1 MEHRA
6 IFFDTDSN
14 CWMAFSHPV
23 EVVRAS
29 RPDEVA
35 DALAHVEDAVE
46 QKGLFAGGF
55 ISYEAAPA
63 FDSANTV
70 RPGCPHPLLWF
81 GLYKKGV
88 AVSLP
93 KPDFSALPQSWN
105 SSVSRQQFDNAI
117 DRIKEHIRCG
127 DTYQVNYTFRM
138 EAPFAGDPLSLF
150 GALAHAQ
157 QSPLCAF
164 VDAGDFAVCSASP
177 ELFFSLDNDLIVSR
191 PMKGTARRGLYF
203 EQDEEILAWLEK
215 SSKNRAE
222 NVMIVDMIRNDMG
235 RIARTGTVEVPK
247 LFSVERYPTVFQMT
261 STVTARTDASL
272 CSIMDALFPCAS
284 ITGAPKVNT
293 MAIIAE
299 LETTPRGVYT
309 GCVGLIRPGRKA
321 LFNVAIRTVVVEKAA
336 NKALYGVG
344 GGILWYSDTRDEFD
358 ECRLKAGVLTKR
370 MPDFKLFETLL
381 WIPGEGFFLLERHLL
396 RICCSATYFGFMA
409 DRQKMALALEELAR
423 GFADGPRRVRLLLL
437 PNGEIELEDS
447 PAPAQNASDAPVR
460 LKLAPS
466 PVDEKN
472 LFLYHKTTCRDI
484 YTDAK
489 RQAPD
494 CDDILFYNS
503 KGQITESTIANV
515 VVEQNGVLV
524 TPPVECGL
532 LGGTFRAALLA
543 QGKILEQPVSVDQV
557 QEEGAKIFLINSV
570 RKWRKAI
577 LLPK

>member
-6 IFFDTDSN
+6 IFFDSDSG

-23 EVVRAS
+23 EVVYARS
-29 RPDEVA
+29 LDEVA
-35 DALAHVEDAVE
+35 PALAHIEDAVE

-63 FDSANTV
+63 FDSANIV
-70 RPGCPHPLLWF
+70 RPACPHPLLWF

-88 AVSLP
+88 AISLP
-93 KPDFSALPQSWN
+93 NPANPPLPQTWTP
-105 SSVSRQQFDNAI
+105 SVSREQFDRAI
-117 DRIKEHIRCG
+117 DRIKEHIFSG

-138 EAPFAGDPLSLF
+138 EAPFVGDPLSLF

-164 VDAGDFAVCSASP
+164 VDTGDFAVCSASP
-177 ELFFSLDNDLIVSR
+177 ELFFSLKGDLLVSR

-336 NKALYGVG
+336 NSAIYGVG

-358 ECRLKAGVLTKR
+358 ECRLKAGVLTRK

-381 WIPGEGFFLLERHLL
+381 WTPGEGFFLFDEHLL
-396 RICCSATYFGFMA
+396 RICRAATYFGFKA
-409 DRQKMALALEELAR
+409 DRPKMALALEALAQ
-423 GFADGPRRVRLLLL
+423 GFGKDSRRVRLLLAQ
-437 PNGEIELEDS
+437 NGEIELEDS
-447 PAPAQNASDAPVR
+447 PAPAANASDAPVR
-460 LKLAPS
+460 LKLAQS

-472 LFLYHKTTCRDI
+472 PFLYFKTTCRDF
-484 YTDAK
+484 YTQAK
-489 RQAPD
+489 KQSPD

-515 VVEQNGVLV
+515 VVELNGFFV

-532 LGGTFRAALLA
+532 LGGTFRARLLSE
-543 QGKILEQPVSVDQV
+543 GKIVERPVSVAQV

-577 LLPK
+577 LVPE